1 MSPAGGIS
9 SFGEALPTSSV
20 MSQYVID
27 IKNDKQADALI
38 RYLKSLDFID
48 MKPLKPTQKN
58 QAASQAK
65 AFLTSL
71 PSQAS
76 KQTEITNAVK
86 SIRKKHGYQ

>member
-1 MSPAGGIS
+1 
-9 SFGEALPTSSV
+9 

-48 MKPLKPTQKN
+48 LKPLKPTQKS

-65 AFLTSL
+65 AFLTGL
-71 PSQAS
+71 PNQAG
-76 KQTEITNAVK
+76 KQAEANNAVK
-86 SIRKKHGYQ
+86 SIRKKYGYQ